1 MHTHIEEVFEEHMK
15 ELEEE
20 LVVTAILYLI

>member
-1 MHTHIEEVFEEHMK
+1 MRTRIEEVFEEHMK

-20 LVVTAILYLI
+20 LAVTAILYLI